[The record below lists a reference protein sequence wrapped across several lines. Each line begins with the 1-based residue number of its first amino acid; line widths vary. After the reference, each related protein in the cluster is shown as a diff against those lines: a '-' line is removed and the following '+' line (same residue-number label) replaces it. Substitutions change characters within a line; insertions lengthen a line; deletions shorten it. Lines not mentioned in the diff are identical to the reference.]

1 MGLISFIAK
10 KILDMDDVDVD
21 DFDDFDDAFEDNAEE
36 WDSLGPSEDEINDL
50 MEQAA
55 QSADIDAD
63 PHDAEELSFTGRKI
77 CATRHG
83 CTGTTNCDS
92 SYGAPIGR

>member
-10 KILDMDDVDVD
+10 RILNMDDADMDD
-21 DFDDFDDAFEDNAEE
+21 FEDFDDAFEDDAEE
-36 WDSLGPSEDEINDL
+36 WDSL
-50 MEQAA
+50 
-55 QSADIDAD
+55 ADIDAD
-63 PHDAEELSFTGRKI
+63 PQDAEDISFTGRKI

>member
-1 MGLISFIAK
+1 MGLIGFIARRL
-10 KILDMDDVDVD
+10 LDLDDTDME
-21 DFDDFDDAFEDNAEE
+21 DFDDFDDNFGD
-36 WDSLGPSEDEINDL
+36 
-50 MEQAA
+50 
-55 QSADIDAD
+55 DAD
-63 PHDAEELSFTGRKI
+63 VQDAEDISFTGRKI

>member
-1 MGLISFIAK
+1 MGLIGFIARRL
-10 KILDMDDVDVD
+10 LDLDDTDME
-21 DFDDFDDAFEDNAEE
+21 DFDDFDDNFGDDAEG
-36 WDSLGPSEDEINDL
+36 WDSLGPSEDEIDNL
-50 MEQAA
+50 MEQAEGFA
-55 QSADIDAD
+55 GDDAD
-63 PHDAEELSFTGRKI
+63 VQDAEDISFTGRKI